1 MAIKASIKKI
11 FRKSWAARPL
21 RFQRQNLITDAFL
34 GRGFIPTYIY
44 IYICIYYIY
53 TIYIIYIILTL
64 YNIYSIQVYIDGCI
78 DNSLRSTHRGTT
90 NIS

>member
-34 GRGFIPTYIY
+34 GRGFVTTYIY
-44 IYICIYYIY
+44 IYIYMYILYIYDIYNIYNINFIYYIFH
-53 TIYIIYIILTL
+53 TG
-64 YNIYSIQVYIDGCI
+64 VY
-78 DNSLRSTHRGTT
+78 
-90 NIS
+90 